1 MTHNIDTHNNINN
14 INNKKYNFVN
24 PYLNEFNNNNNI
36 NSKNNLKPKI
46 NKIDFEKK
54 RKNLI
59 LFLIKSNFSK
69 IKKSKQINNNFNQL
83 LLLEKK
89 NILNDLEQIKN
100 INEKNKFESIINLL
114 NSEIKQYEKIKIEKF
129 DLKNLS
135 NLDEFLYINNKD
147 YYMRMA
153 KEDSLEEIIILIKK
167 AFEKEVIDFDNA
179 FKLMRAQTRNIFFLK
194 YKNNLISKL
203 N

>member
-14 INNKKYNFVN
+14 NNNNKYNFVN

-36 NSKNNLKPKI
+36 NSKNNLKPTI

-147 YYMRMA
+147 YYMRIA

-167 AFEKEVIDFDNA
+167 AFEKEVLDFDTA
-179 FKLMRAQTRNIFFLK
+179 FKLMRSQTRNIFFLK
-194 YKNNLISKL
+194 YKNNLINNL